1 MYQLNVIFMRIKPSQ
16 VAIILRIS
24 DHNTDSNGFAKTFE
38 LPKVFG
44 QRAVVRLRPH
54 RHLHISVFG
63 TMDPFEVRMQFIS
76 NLKKL
81 NA

>member
-1 MYQLNVIFMRIKPSQ
+1 MALP
-16 VAIILRIS
+16 
-24 DHNTDSNGFAKTFE
+24 TFE
-38 LPKVFG
+38 LPNIFQIEG
-44 QRAVVRLRPH
+44 RRIASYSRDFLGPYRQ
-54 RHLHISVFG
+54 LHTSVFG